1 MGNQLTVTERDL
13 RQLLDVVERG
23 READSEEYFPRGL
36 LRALADLI
44 PAEDITFQRSRPL
57 EREIVGLE
65 EVTGDTVELDGD
77 WEDLFWR
84 SYWEGEACSRP
95 QRTGDY
101 DTVWK
106 VSDYLPGRK
115 LANSIV
121 GEWFRLC
128 GIRHEMTVPLPV
140 RGAEDRRLL
149 LFRAAGRDFTERE
162 RLLLTML
169 RPHIVEIGRAHE
181 RRRAG
186 VPDLTSRQLQ
196 LLRLVADGHSNTQIA
211 HRLFVAEGTVRKH
224 LENIYERL
232 GVTSRT
238 AAVATAFPVTHSA

>member
-1 MGNQLTVTERDL
+1 MVSQLTVTERDL
-13 RQLLDVVERG
+13 RQMLDVVEQG
-23 READSEEYFPRGL
+23 RKADPEELFPRDL
-36 LRALADLI
+36 LGALAELVR
-44 PAEDITFQRSRPL
+44 AECISYQVSRPL
-57 EREIVGLE
+57 DREFVGLE
-65 EVTGDTVELDGD
+65 VVSDVPDDLEDG

-84 SYWEGEACSRP
+84 SYWEGETCCRP
-95 QRTGDY
+95 QLTGDY
-101 DTVWK
+101 DTVWR
-106 VSDYLPGRK
+106 VSDYLTERQ
-115 LANSIV
+115 LADSIV
-121 GEWFRLC
+121 GEWFRLT
-128 GIRHEMTVPLPV
+128 GVRHEVAVPLPV

-149 LFRAAGRDFTERE
+149 LFRMSGCDFTERE

-169 RPHIVEIGRAHE
+169 RPHFIEVLRAHE

-186 VPDLTSRQLQ
+186 VPDLTTRQLQ

-238 AAVATAFPVTHSA
+238 AAVATAFPRINST

>member
-1 MGNQLTVTERDL
+1 MVDQLTVTEHDL
-13 RQLLDVVERG
+13 RTMLGVIDRG
-23 READSEEYFPRGL
+23 RNADPEELFPRDL
-36 LRALADLI
+36 LRALTDLV
-44 PAEDITFQRSRPL
+44 PAEHISYQVSRPL
-57 EREIVGLE
+57 DHEFIGLE
-65 EVTGDTVELDGD
+65 LVGDVADDLDDG

-84 SYWEGEACSRP
+84 SYWEGETCCRP
-95 QRTGDY
+95 QLTGDY
-101 DTVWK
+101 DTVWRM
-106 VSDYLPGRK
+106 SDYLTERQ
-115 LANSIV
+115 LADSIV
-121 GEWFRLC
+121 GEWLRLT
-128 GIRHEMTVPLPV
+128 GVRHEVAVPLPV

-149 LFRAAGRDFTERE
+149 LFRLSGRDFTERE

-169 RPHIVEIGRAHE
+169 RPHFIEVLRAHE

-186 VPDLTSRQLQ
+186 VPDLTTRQLQ

-238 AAVATAFPVTHSA
+238 AAVATAFRRTYSA